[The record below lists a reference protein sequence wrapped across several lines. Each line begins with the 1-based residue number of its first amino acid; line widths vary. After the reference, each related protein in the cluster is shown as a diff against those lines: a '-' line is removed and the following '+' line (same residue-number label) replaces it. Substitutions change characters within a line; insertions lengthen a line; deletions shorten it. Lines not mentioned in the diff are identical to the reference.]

1 MTSYIVEG
9 NTEEKRTEK
18 ARSICQNAGIHTL
31 DTTIYSLEKSSDS
44 TAAAQSSISIGVS
57 EIKILKQKLYL
68 KPLRGTTKAL
78 VIQNAELLTIP
89 AQNALLKVL
98 EEPPNNTYII
108 LLTERKEALLRTI
121 LSRCKM
127 VTLPSHVPYLADDSV
142 SEFESIILSL
152 SDFTI
157 GESLKQAEALS
168 KNKQQA
174 IDWLE
179 KSILAG
185 RTLLINALYEKESIE
200 KRTYILLLRKLADTH
215 TVLKTTNANTRLQLE
230 TMFLTLRNNT

>member
-1 MTSYIVEG
+1 MTSYIIEG
-9 NTEEKRTEK
+9 KTEEKRTEK
-18 ARSICQNAGIHTL
+18 ARSICVDAGIHPL

-44 TAAAQSSISIGVS
+44 TAAAQSNTSIGVS

-108 LLTERKEALLRTI
+108 LSTERKEALLRTI
-121 LSRCKM
+121 ISRCKI
-127 VTLPSHVPYLADDSV
+127 VSLATLRDG
-142 SEFESIILSL
+142 SEDEMGEFKTLMQQLPEFS
-152 SDFTI
+152 I
-157 GESLKQAEALS
+157 GESLKLAQDLS

-174 IDWLE
+174 INWLE

-185 RTLLINALYEKESIE
+185 RALLINALSEKKSTK
-200 KRTYILLLRKLADTH
+200 KRTYILLLRKLADTY

-230 TMFLTLRNNT
+230 TMFLTLRNNS